1 MLFVSYVYNYIYIY
15 IYGPTKTPSAPTARV
30 LASSRGHHWSC
41 HPHLSAW
48 PGQCQRSCP
57 WVSHEI
63 PISLVW
69 KILVYAMY
77 MYKYIY
83 IYTHVQH
90 ALIYI
95 YVCVYIYIYTLR
107 AHAHTCIYLHIY
119 IYIYICMQYKYI
131 YIHTFPC
138 MQMLLRPVYPFILWE
153 NMYEHIPG

>member
-1 MLFVSYVYNYIYIY
+1 MYIIIY

-77 MYKYIY
+77 MY
-83 IYTHVQH
+83 
-90 ALIYI
+90 
-95 YVCVYIYIYTLR
+95 
-107 AHAHTCIYLHIY
+107 IY
-119 IYIYICMQYKYI
+119 IYIYRCTTCAYIYICVCVCIYIYIHCVHMHMHIFTYIYIYACSINIYI